1 MIAALRP
8 KPNIPSPVGETTVEP
23 YIIAG
28 LRLTEYLA
36 SKLLIVV
43 FFLSLGN
50 YNATLRDVL
59 GSVKL

>member
-1 MIAALRP
+1 
-8 KPNIPSPVGETTVEP
+8 V
-23 YIIAG
+23 
-28 LRLTEYLA
+28 A